1 MKDDNNMPKII
12 AMIPARM
19 GSKRVKNKNLRM
31 IKDKPLINYIIDAT
45 IKTNVFDDIYI
56 NSEADIFSEIAD
68 KCGIKFYKRPEKLSS
83 DEATNDDFM
92 LDFME
97 NVQCDIVIQLL
108 ATSPFISPAEISAFV
123 KQMVESDVDT
133 LVSVKNHQIECLF
146 DGSPINFNKKEKT
159 PPSQFLKP
167 VQAYACGIMG
177 WKNEKFIENIKK
189 YGAAYH
195 GGDGKIG
202 CFELRG
208 YSAIDIDSEDD
219 FLLAEAVAE
228 KKWKQTRNSK
238 TPPKYYL
245 PNGKM
250 EISEIDVLSIL
261 KNDGI
266 KYLDEFNNENKQLSN
281 IESIIK
287 NMPPS
292 TSWSQRIINTKS
304 NCATLIHQLPGE
316 GNRLHYHENWN
327 EWWYILKGT
336 WLWEID
342 GKEMIASENDVIFV
356 KKGKHHKICV
366 TGDNPGIR
374 LAVSRE
380 DVAHIYPKEIN

>member
-1 MKDDNNMPKII
+1 MPKII

-45 IKTNVFDDIYI
+45 VETNMFDAIYI

-68 KCGIKFYKRPEKLSS
+68 KSGIKFYKRPDKLAS

-97 NVQCDIVIQLL
+97 NVECDIVIQLL
-108 ATSPFISPAEISAFV
+108 ATSPFISKEEIKAFT
-123 KQMVESDVDT
+123 KQMIEENFDT

-146 DGSPINFNKKEKT
+146 ENSPINFNNKEKT

-177 WKNEKFIENIKK
+177 WKSEKFKENIKK

-195 GGDGKIG
+195 GGDGKTG
-202 CFELRG
+202 FFELKG
-208 YSAIDIDSEDD
+208 YSAIDIDTEDD

-228 KKWKQTRNSK
+228 KKWKLSQNSV

-245 PNGKM
+245 PNGEM

-266 KYLDEFNNENKQLSN
+266 QYLDEFDNENNQLSN
-281 IESIIK
+281 IENIIK
-287 NMPPS
+287 NMPPA

-304 NCATLIHQLPGE
+304 NCATLVHQLPGE

-327 EWWYILKGT
+327 EWWYIVKGK

-342 GKEMIASENDVIFV
+342 GKEMKA
-356 KKGKHHKICV
+356 
-366 TGDNPGIR
+366 R
-374 LAVSRE
+374 
-380 DVAHIYPKEIN
+380 